1 MWYNCHVAKKADR
14 PLALEYK
21 QAVGARLREWRLKT
35 GRVQTEVAQLLD
47 ISRDRYAN
55 YEDGGSEMPY
65 WILAKLDLLGV
76 DLRWLITG
84 RTTKN
89 STLPVAPFR
98 VAQGD

>member
-1 MWYNCHVAKKADR
+1 MPKTPDRPVAKQ
-14 PLALEYK
+14 YK
-21 QAVGARLREWRLKT
+21 DAVGARLREWRIKT
-35 GRVQTEVAQLLD
+35 SRVQTEVAQLLD

-84 RTTKN
+84 RTVKTTK
-89 STLPVAPFR
+89 LPLAPFKLSS
-98 VAQGD
+98 GD